1 MKRDIREVIDTWYIV
16 MEDKGYEIGDW
27 DDTLLEVERRVKDNP
42 GKQITVLSEKEYKT
56 RYTKRGKNSLL
67 QK

>member
-27 DDTLLEVERRVKDNP
+27 DETLLELERRVKDNP
-42 GKQITVLSEKEYKT
+42 GKSIVTMSEKEWKT
-56 RYTKRGKNSLL
+56 RN